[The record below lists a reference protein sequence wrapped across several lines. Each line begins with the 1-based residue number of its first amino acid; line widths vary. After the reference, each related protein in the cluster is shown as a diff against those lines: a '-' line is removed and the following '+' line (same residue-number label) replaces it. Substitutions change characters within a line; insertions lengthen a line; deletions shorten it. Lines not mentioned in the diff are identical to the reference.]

1 MGGSRGEKGVKHNSF
16 NSNVS
21 MNSMAS
27 EAKVRKMYEKVM
39 NSYED
44 LMVEMKYESQFT
56 NSQIKKEMNRL
67 NKLYLDDFFK
77 RAK

>member
-1 MGGSRGEKGVKHNSF
+1 M
-16 NSNVS
+16 VS
-21 MNSMAS
+21 MYSMVS
-27 EAKVRKMYEKVM
+27 EAKLRKMYRKLM
-39 NSYED
+39 DSYED
-44 LMVEMKYESQFT
+44 LMVEMKYEAQFS

>member
-1 MGGSRGEKGVKHNSF
+1 MV
-16 NSNVS
+16 
-21 MNSMAS
+21 S
-27 EAKVRKMYEKVM
+27 EAKLRKMYKKLM
-39 NSYED
+39 DSYED
-44 LMVEMKYESQFT
+44 LMVEMKYEAQFS

>member
-1 MGGSRGEKGVKHNSF
+1 
-16 NSNVS
+16 

-27 EAKVRKMYEKVM
+27 EAKVRKMYKKLM

-77 RAK
+77 RAKWLNILS